1 MARRRSTMTRQWTRR
16 QVLAQAGIAAA
27 AVYTLD
33 PHELCCGV
41 NAYAQTASEEKF
53 ALKKVG
59 DGIWAAVAEVRYK
72 VNSNAAVIETNDG
85 IVIVDTHSKPSA
97 ARSLYKEI
105 QAVSKK
111 PVRKIINTHFHW
123 DHWQGN
129 EVYASA
135 NPGLEIITTEQTK
148 QNLTTPD
155 VGVGGVP
162 FIEKQLAA
170 LPGEIAKLKD
180 DLQKASNAEVKGRL
194 QSNLAQAEAYLQ
206 ELKQIKPTLP
216 TRTVSKTVTLQE
228 GGREIQ
234 LHVLGR
240 GHTNGDLYIYMPKEK
255 VVATGDAV
263 VDWMPFLNDGYPE
276 EWAQTVAALEKLDIV
291 QIIPGHG
298 EPAPRAHLAFFR
310 GYLTDLVAAVKSA
323 AAGGATLDEMKT
335 KVADQLAP
343 KYEKGM
349 SKYPVGQYR
358 DRIGLN
364 VEMVHKKV
372 VAKS

>member
-27 AVYTLD
+27 AIYTLD

-129 EVYASA
+129 EVYATA

-155 VGVGGVP
+155 AGVGGVP
-162 FIEKQLAA
+162 FIEKQMAA

-180 DLQKASNAEVKGRL
+180 DIQNAPNAEVKGRL

-206 ELKQIKPTLP
+206 ELKQIKPALP

-298 EPAPRAHLAFFR
+298 EPAPKAHLAFFR
-310 GYLTDLVAAVKSA
+310 GYLTDLVAAVKTA
-323 AAGGATLDEMKT
+323 AAGGATVDEMKT

-349 SKYPVGQYR
+349 SRYPVGQFR

>member
-27 AVYTLD
+27 VVYTLD

-129 EVYASA
+129 EVYLSA

-180 DLQKASNAEVKGRL
+180 DIQKAPNAEVKGRL
-194 QSNLAQAEAYLQ
+194 QSNLAQAEAYFQ
-206 ELKQIKPTLP
+206 ELKQIKPALP

-298 EPAPRAHLAFFR
+298 EPAPKAHLVFFR
-310 GYLTDLVAAVKSA
+310 GYLTDLVAAVKTA

-349 SKYPVGQYR
+349 SRYPVGQFR

>member
-1 MARRRSTMTRQWTRR
+1 MTRQWTRR

-33 PHELCCGV
+33 PHELCCSV
-41 NAYAQTASEEKF
+41 NAYAQTASAEKF
-53 ALKKVG
+53 DLKKVG
-59 DGIWAAVAEVRYK
+59 DGIWAGIAEARYK

-85 IVIVDTHSKPSA
+85 LVIVDTHSKPSA
-97 ARSLYKEI
+97 ARALYKDI

-135 NPGLEIITTEQTK
+135 NPGLEIITSAQTK
-148 QNLTTPD
+148 ENLTKPD

-162 FIEKQLAA
+162 FIEKQLAT
-170 LPGEIAKLKD
+170 LPGEIAKLKED
-180 DLQKASNAEVKGRL
+180 IPKAPNAEAKARL
-194 QSNLAQAEAYLQ
+194 ESNLAQAEAYLQ
-206 ELKQIKPTLP
+206 ELKQIKPALP
-216 TRTVSKTVTLQE
+216 TRTVSKTLTLKE

-240 GHTNGDLYIYMPKEK
+240 GHTDGDLYIYMPKEK

-276 EWAQTVAALEKLDIV
+276 EWVQTLDALQKLDITHV
-291 QIIPGHG
+291 IPGHG
-298 EPAPRAHLAFFR
+298 DPADRSHLTFFR
-310 GYLTDLVAAVKSA
+310 GYMADLIAAVKKA
-323 AAGGATLDEMKT
+323 AADGATLDEMKT

-343 KYEKGM
+343 KYERGM
-349 SKYPVGQYR
+349 SKYPLGRYR
-358 DRIGLN
+358 DRIGQN
-364 VEMVHKKV
+364 IEMVHKKV

>member
-1 MARRRSTMTRQWTRR
+1 MAKQWTRR
-16 QVLAQAGIAAA
+16 QVLVQAGIAAA

-41 NAYAQTASEEKF
+41 NAYAQTAAAERFE
-53 ALKKVG
+53 LRKVG
-59 DGIWAAVAEVRYK
+59 DGIWAGVAEARYK

-85 IVIVDTHSKPSA
+85 LVVVDTHSKPSA
-97 ARSLYKEI
+97 ARALYKDI

-135 NPGLEIITTEQTK
+135 NPGLEIITSDKTK
-148 QNLTTPD
+148 EALTRPD
-155 VGVGGVP
+155 AGVGGVP

-170 LPGEIAKLKD
+170 LPGEIAKLRED
-180 DLQKASNAEVKGRL
+180 VDKATAPEMKARL

-216 TRTVSKTVTLQE
+216 TRTVAKTLILQE

-234 LHVLGR
+234 LHALGR
-240 GHTNGDLYIYMPKEK
+240 GHTDGDLYVYMPKEK

-276 EWAQTVAALEKLDIV
+276 EWVQTLDALQKLDITRV
-291 QIIPGHG
+291 IPGHG
-298 EPAPRAHLAFFR
+298 DPADRSHLTFFR
-310 GYLTDLVAAVKSA
+310 GYMSDLIEAVKKA
-323 AAGGATLDEMKT
+323 AADRATLDEMKT
-335 KVADQLAP
+335 KVADQLAS
-343 KYEKGM
+343 KYERGM
-349 SKYPVGQYR
+349 SKYPLGRYR
-358 DRIGLN
+358 DRIGQN
-364 VEMVHKKV
+364 IEMVYRKV
-372 VAKS
+372 VKKA